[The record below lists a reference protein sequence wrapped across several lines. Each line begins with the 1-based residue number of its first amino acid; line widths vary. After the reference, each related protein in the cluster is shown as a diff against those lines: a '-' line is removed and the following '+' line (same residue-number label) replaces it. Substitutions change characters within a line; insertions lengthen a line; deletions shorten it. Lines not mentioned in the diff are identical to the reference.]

1 MEEYSKYDGLG
12 LAELIRRKDVKP
24 EELLDEAIR
33 RTEKIDSQI
42 NAVVIKHHDFAKR
55 QIAGGLP
62 KGPFTGVPF
71 LLKDITAL
79 AGTRSTY
86 GSSAYREYVADQN
99 STIADRILKAGVAI
113 FGKTAVPEFG
123 ALGPTESRLHGP
135 TRNPWNLAYSAGGS
149 SGGAAAA
156 VAARIVPVAH
166 ASDSGGSTRIPASV
180 CGLFGL
186 KPTRARTPI
195 GPDVGL
201 GWASLVECPHV
212 ISVSVRDSAAMLDAL
227 SGPELTSP
235 FRAPPTGR
243 PFLDEV
249 GRDPG
254 RLRIAFTTKSPY
266 GEHIDPEIAH
276 EVREVAS
283 LLEDLGHDVEE
294 RAPTLPFDPMEVGE
308 VINGANL
315 VALAVRSAERRLG
328 RPMTES
334 DLEPLTLLRA
344 RNAQTGTAID
354 YVTAEQSISEISR
367 SLVEFFATCEVFL
380 CPTLCG
386 PPIRIGE
393 LDPMSPDLAHIQ
405 EVRRRVWPMPI
416 VFNMSGQPSMSMP
429 LAWHKSGL
437 PMGMMFSGRFGD
449 EATLL
454 RLAGQLEQA
463 RPWKSKMPPHVA
475 E

>member
-1 MEEYSKYDGLG
+1 MEEYSNYDGLG
-12 LAELIRRKDVKP
+12 LAELVRGKDVKP

-33 RTEKIDSQI
+33 RTEKIDPEI
-42 NAVVIKHHDFAKR
+42 NAVVIKHYDFAR
-55 QIAGGLP
+55 GQISEGLP
-62 KGPFTGVPF
+62 EGPFTGVPF
-71 LLKDITAL
+71 LLKDITTL
-79 AGTRSTY
+79 AGTRTTF
-86 GSSAYREYVADQN
+86 GSSAYSEYVADHS
-99 STIADRILKAGVAI
+99 STIARRILNAGVTI

-123 ALGPTESRLHGP
+123 ALGTTESRLHGP
-135 TRNPWNLAYSAGGS
+135 TRNPWNLDYSAGGS
-149 SGGAAAA
+149 SGGTAAA

-166 ASDSGGSTRIPASV
+166 ASDSGGSTRIPASM

-195 GPDVGL
+195 GPDIGL

-235 FRAPPTGR
+235 FRAPPAER

-249 GRDPG
+249 GRSPG

-266 GEHIDPEIAH
+266 GEHIDPEIANA
-276 EVREVAS
+276 VREVAS
-283 LLEDLGHDVEE
+283 LLEQLGHDVEE
-294 RAPTLPFDPMEVGE
+294 RVPSLPFDPMEVGE

-315 VALAVRSAERRLG
+315 VALAVRFAEMRLG
-328 RPMTES
+328 RPMTDS

-344 RNAQTGTAID
+344 RNAQIGTAID
-354 YVTAEQSISEISR
+354 YVTAEQSVSEISR
-367 SLVEFFATCEVFL
+367 SLVEFFTTCEVFL
-380 CPTLCG
+380 CPTLCE

-393 LDPMSPDLAHIQ
+393 LDPMIPDLARIQ
-405 EVRRRVWPMPI
+405 AARRRVWPMPI
-416 VFNMSGQPSMSMP
+416 VFNMSGQPSMSVP

-454 RLAGQLEQA
+454 RLASQLEQA
-463 RPWKSKMPPHVA
+463 RPWNSKMPPNFA
-475 E
+475 A

>member
-1 MEEYSKYDGLG
+1 MEEYSNYDGLG
-12 LAELIRRKDVKP
+12 LADLVRRKEVTP

-33 RTEKIDSQI
+33 RTENIDPEI
-42 NAVVIKHHDFAKR
+42 NAVVIKHYDFAKS
-55 QIAGGLP
+55 QISEGLP
-62 KGPFTGVPF
+62 DGPFTGVPF

-79 AGTRSTY
+79 AGTRTTY
-86 GSSAYREYVADQN
+86 GSSAYSDYVADHN
-99 STIADRILKAGVAI
+99 STFAHRILKTGVTI
-113 FGKTAVPEFG
+113 FGKTAVPEFA
-123 ALGPTESRLHGP
+123 ALGTTESRLHGP
-135 TRNPWNLAYSAGGS
+135 TRNPWNLEYSAGGS

-195 GPDVGL
+195 GPNMGL
-201 GWASLVECPHV
+201 GWASLVDCPHV

-227 SGPELTSP
+227 SGPEPTSP
-235 FRAPPTGR
+235 FCAPPAER
-243 PFLDEV
+243 PFLNEV
-249 GRDPG
+249 GRIPG
-254 RLRIAFTTKSPY
+254 RLRIAFTTRSPY
-266 GEHIDPEIAH
+266 GDYLDPEIANA
-276 EVREVAS
+276 VREVAT
-283 LLEDLGHDVEE
+283 LLEQLGHDVEE
-294 RAPTLPFDPMEVGE
+294 RAPTLPFDPIEVGE

-315 VALAVRSAERRLG
+315 VALAVRSGERRLG
-328 RPMTES
+328 RPLTES
-334 DLEPLTLLRA
+334 DLELLTLLRA
-344 RNAQTGTAID
+344 RNAQNGTAID
-354 YVTAEQSISEISR
+354 YVTAEHSVFEISR
-367 SLVEFFATCEVFL
+367 CLVAFFATCEVFL

-386 PPIRIGE
+386 SPIRIGE
-393 LDPMSPDLAHIQ
+393 LDPMRPDLAHIQ
-405 EVRRRVWPMPI
+405 AARRRVWPMPL

-463 RPWKSKMPPHVA
+463 RPWKSNMPPHRAV
-475 E
+475 